1 MIPVHTGPSDPHT
14 SAAPSS
20 APHPRRPLRGIPT
33 SRAYWELKAEQ
44 MMNRI
49 FDPDSVVDLPV
60 EESEPP
66 QRRLGGVGSS
76 SGASRP
82 SVATRSGP
90 APSAPAT
97 PAAPRR
103 DLPVLLLA
111 SLGGVCLVSA
121 LGTAF
126 TLTSWN
132 QAQQTLRQERNLLLV
147 ERLRSLGPAVPAPT
161 PAPPQLLAPAPMA
174 LQTPALPG
182 AALPGDDLPPP
193 PDEPWIEE
201 LSQLP
206 DPSRPGAPILRVPVS
221 PRLAAAAPPAT
232 ASAAGPRPI
241 PVRPAPA
248 PRAAAPTPPP
258 VLVGVVAAAGKAG
271 SAIFQVG
278 DITTSVGVGEA
289 IGTSGWRLRMAGGDV
304 AEIEKDGEV
313 RRVSISN
320 GS

>member
-1 MIPVHTGPSDPHT
+1 VNTGPSEPHT
-14 SAAPSS
+14 SNAPAG

-49 FDPDSVVDLPV
+49 FDPDSVMDLPV
-60 EESEPP
+60 EEAEPP
-66 QRRLGGVGSS
+66 RRGLGGAGS
-76 SGASRP
+76 SGAAPSRP
-82 SVATRSGP
+82 AE
-90 APSAPAT
+90 APRPVGT

-111 SLGGVCLVSA
+111 SLAGVCLVSA
-121 LGTAF
+121 LGTAY

-132 QAQQTLRQERNLLLV
+132 RAQQTLQQERNLLLV

-161 PAPPQLLAPAPMA
+161 PAPPQLLAPSPLA
-174 LQTPALPG
+174 LQNPAQPG
-182 AALPGDDLPPP
+182 ATLPGDDLPPP

-206 DPSRPGAPILRVPVS
+206 DPNRPGAPILRVPVS
-221 PRLAAAAPPAT
+221 PRLAAAAPAAAGSSS
-232 ASAAGPRPI
+232 ASGGGPRPI

-248 PRAAAPTPPP
+248 QRAAAPTPPP
-258 VLVGVVAAAGKAG
+258 VLVGVVAAAGKAS
-271 SAIFQVG
+271 SAIFQMG

-289 IGTSGWRLRMAGGDV
+289 IGTSGWRLRMAGGDM

-313 RRVSISN
+313 RRVSIST
-320 GS
+320 GG

>member
-1 MIPVHTGPSDPHT
+1 
-14 SAAPSS
+14 
-20 APHPRRPLRGIPT
+20 
-33 SRAYWELKAEQ
+33 

-60 EESEPP
+60 EAAPPPP
-66 QRRLGGVGSS
+66 QRRL
-76 SGASRP
+76 P
-82 SVATRSGP
+82 VADGT
-90 APSAPAT
+90 SAPARPATT
-97 PAAPRR
+97 PAPAPRR
-103 DLPVLLLA
+103 EIPVLLLA
-111 SLGGVCLVSA
+111 SLGGVCLMSA
-121 LGTAF
+121 VGTGF

-161 PAPPQLLAPAPMA
+161 PAPPQLLAPAPVA
-174 LQTPALPG
+174 LQNPALPG
-182 AALPGDDLPPP
+182 ADLPGDTLPPP

-206 DPSRPGAPILRVPVS
+206 DPNRPAAPILRVPVS
-221 PRLAAAAPPAT
+221 PRLAAAAPPA
-232 ASAAGPRPI
+232 AAPRPMPI
-241 PVRPAPA
+241 PVR
-248 PRAAAPTPPP
+248 
-258 VLVGVVAAAGKAG
+258 VVAAAGKAG

-304 AEIEKDGEV
+304 AEIERDGEV

-320 GS
+320 GG

>member
-1 MIPVHTGPSDPHT
+1 MNAGPSEPHT
-14 SAAPSS
+14 STTGSS
-20 APHPRRPLRGIPT
+20 APPGPPHPRRPLRGIPT

-60 EESEPP
+60 EAAPPPP
-66 QRRLGGVGSS
+66 QRRLPVADGTS
-76 SGASRP
+76 ATARP
-82 SVATRSGP
+82 ATTP
-90 APSAPAT
+90 AP
-97 PAAPRR
+97 APRR
-103 DLPVLLLA
+103 EIPVLLLA
-111 SLGGVCLVSA
+111 SLGGLCLMSA
-121 LGTAF
+121 VGTAF

-161 PAPPQLLAPAPMA
+161 PAPPQLLAPAPVA
-174 LQTPALPG
+174 LQNPALPG
-182 AALPGDDLPPP
+182 AALPGDTLPPP

-206 DPSRPGAPILRVPVS
+206 DPNRPAAPILRVPVS
-221 PRLAAAAPPAT
+221 PRLAAAAPPA
-232 ASAAGPRPI
+232 AAPRPMPI
-241 PVRPAPA
+241 PVRPAAA
-248 PRAAAPTPPP
+248 PRAAAATPPP

-278 DITTSVGVGEA
+278 EITTSVGVGEA

-304 AEIEKDGEV
+304 AEIERDGEV

-320 GS
+320 GG